1 MNTIELRELSTSELV
16 ARKREL
22 KESFPPAHAEASGQ
36 LEKPSQLRTNLRKEI
51 ARIETV
57 ITERTLA
64 KAQAEQGS
72 PSNSWNP

>member
-22 KESFPPAHAEASGQ
+22 KDELFHLRLQKASGQ
-36 LEKPSQLRTNLRKEI
+36 LEKPSQFKNLRKEV

-57 ITERTLA
+57 ITERTLV
-64 KAQAEQGS
+64 KGQAEQGS
-72 PSNSWNP
+72 TSK

>member
-22 KESFPPAHAEASGQ
+22 KDELFHLRLQKASGQ
-36 LEKPSQLRTNLRKEI
+36 LEKPSQFKNLRKEV

-64 KAQAEQGS
+64 KKQAAQS
-72 PSNSWNP
+72 STSK

>member
-22 KESFPPAHAEASGQ
+22 KDELFHLRLQKASGQ
-36 LEKPSQLRTNLRKEI
+36 LEKPSQFKNLRKEV

-72 PSNSWNP
+72 PSK

>member
-1 MNTIELRELSTSELV
+1 MNTTELRELSTSELV

-22 KESFPPAHAEASGQ
+22 KDELFHLRLQKASGQ
-36 LEKPSQLRTNLRKEI
+36 LEKPSQFKNLRKEV

-72 PSNSWNP
+72 PSK

>member
-22 KESFPPAHAEASGQ
+22 KDELFHLRLQRASGQ
-36 LEKPSQLRTNLRKEI
+36 LEKPSQFKNLRKEV

-72 PSNSWNP
+72 PSK